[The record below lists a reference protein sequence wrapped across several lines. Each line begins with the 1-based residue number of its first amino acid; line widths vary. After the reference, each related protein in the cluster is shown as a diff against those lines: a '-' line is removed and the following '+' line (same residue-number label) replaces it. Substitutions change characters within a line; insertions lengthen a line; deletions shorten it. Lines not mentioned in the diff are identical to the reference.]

1 MKVGDT
7 VRVIKIP
14 PGLVEGK
21 LKTKT
26 VFRRCLGK
34 VFPIVGFQKKWV
46 MLDVGEVVGRAPYME
61 TIWIEPEYIELVK
74 VFKKQSTKRVTVNP

>member
-1 MKVGDT
+1 MGCRMKIGDT
-7 VRVIKIP
+7 VRVVKLP

-46 MLDVGEVVGRAPYME
+46 ELEVGEVVGKASCME
-61 TIWIEPEYIELVK
+61 TIWIEPEYVELVK
-74 VFKKQSTKRVTVNP
+74 VSKKRSTK

>member
-7 VRVIKIP
+7 VRVIKMP
-14 PGLVEGK
+14 SRLVEGN

-34 VFPIVGFQKKWV
+34 VFPIIRFQKKWV
-46 MLDVGEVVGRAPYME
+46 ELEVGEVVGKAPCME
-61 TIWIEPEYIELVK
+61 TIWIEPEFVELVEIS
-74 VFKKQSTKRVTVNP
+74 KKRPKK